1 MRRVGVSK
9 DTGKIEAYIECVNHD
24 VTASLKE
31 GDRN

>member
-9 DTGKIEAYIECVNHD
+9 DTGKVEAYTEYVNHD
-24 VTASLKE
+24 VTVSLKE